1 MAIAETCEQGM
12 TNVPLGR
19 LTRSSGVADLTIIG
33 ALCLASLDDF
43 GARAKT
49 VIQGKSG
56 IDVLSGPDCDKL
68 LGLFSAIGFRPR
80 SGFAAALSA
89 R

>member
-12 TNVPLGR
+12 TKVPFGR

-43 GARAKT
+43 GAMAK
-49 VIQGKSG
+49 Q
-56 IDVLSGPDCDKL
+56 
-68 LGLFSAIGFRPR
+68 
-80 SGFAAALSA
+80 
-89 R
+89 